1 MKIIESNSCTGHLRL
16 GLMRTKDMPKEDLDS
31 TFKMFLGINSKK
43 IQGIYQHVIIPQR
56 SFEDTEMPKNTIFFK
71 DKELFLEPLPKD
83 MLVGHVFDR
92 KRAILVIL
100 YNGEK
105 VVRFDDFPVE
115 NPMDWA
121 PAFSVG
127 PYNQIELCQ
136 NLSFNVADALGM

>member
-1 MKIIESNSCTGHLRL
+1 
-16 GLMRTKDMPKEDLDS
+16 MRTKDMPQGDLDS
-31 TFKMFLGINSKK
+31 TFKMFLGINMVKV
-43 IQGIYQHVIIPQR
+43 QGICQHVVIPQR
-56 SFEDTEMPKNTIFFK
+56 FEEMPKNSIFFK
-71 DKELFLEPLPKD
+71 GKELFLDPLSKE

-92 KRAILVIL
+92 KRGILVIL

-127 PYNQIELCQ
+127 PYNQVKLCQ
-136 NLSFNVADALGM
+136 KLSFNVTDALAM